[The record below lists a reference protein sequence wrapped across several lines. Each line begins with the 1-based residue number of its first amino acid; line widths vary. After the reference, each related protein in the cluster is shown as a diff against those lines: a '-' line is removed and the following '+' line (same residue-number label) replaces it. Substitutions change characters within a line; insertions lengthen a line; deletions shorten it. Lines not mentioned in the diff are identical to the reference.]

1 MLQTYIYNYTLQ
13 NKNDVNISLKYSRT
27 SKETADQG
35 TLELFINFSIYTIV
49 SYFFKK
55 KDQIMSSLIQ
65 IYLIL
70 KSWSYLKV
78 NYEII

>member
-1 MLQTYIYNYTLQ
+1 MLQTCIYNYTLQ

-35 TLELFINFSIYTIV
+35 TLELFIILLHLFYCILFLQIQ
-49 SYFFKK
+49 
-55 KDQIMSSLIQ
+55 DQIMSSLIQ

-70 KSWSYLKV
+70 KS
-78 NYEII
+78 